1 MDAATPGVSALDL
14 VGVSVPDRL
23 HEVSLTL
30 APGTLVGLVGP
41 NGSGKSTLL
50 QIAAGLLPGGG
61 AVRWHGRPLGEIPM
75 IDRGREAAWVP
86 QEALFEFGFSVR
98 SVVAQGRYAHGD
110 DERGV
115 EEVLSRLDLM
125 GLADR
130 PVNRLS
136 GGERHRVLLA
146 RALATEAPLQFWD
159 EPLAALDVRHALE
172 VLVLAG
178 NIKRDGSTLLLSL
191 HDLRLAHCLD
201 MVVVLHEGRLRAA
214 GPPTAVLT
222 PALLREVFGVRAEIA
237 PGLVLKLP

>member
-1 MDAATPGVSALDL
+1 
-14 VGVSVPDRL
+14 
-23 HEVSLTL
+23 
-30 APGTLVGLVGP
+30 
-41 NGSGKSTLL
+41 
-50 QIAAGLLPGGG
+50 
-61 AVRWHGRPLGEIPM
+61 M

-110 DERGV
+110 DGRGV
-115 EEVLSRLDLM
+115 EEVLSRLDLI

-178 NIKRDGSTLLLSL
+178 NIKRDGRTLLLSL

-201 MVVVLHEGRLRAA
+201 MVVVLHKGRLRAA
-214 GPPTAVLT
+214 GPPAGVLT

>member
-1 MDAATPGVSALDL
+1 MDAATPSVNALDL

-23 HEVSLTL
+23 HKLSLAL
-30 APGTLVGLVGP
+30 APGTLAGLVGP

-61 AVRWHGRPLGEIPM
+61 SVRWSGRSLGEIPI

-86 QEALFEFGFSVR
+86 QEAQFEFGFTVR

-110 DERGV
+110 DEHGV
-115 EEVLSRLDLM
+115 EEILLRLDLM

-146 RALATEAPLQFWD
+146 RALATQAPLQLWD

-178 NIKRDGSTLLLSL
+178 EIKRDSRTLLISL
-191 HDLRLAHCLD
+191 HDLRIAHCLD
-201 MVVVLHEGRLRAA
+201 VVIVLHEGRLRAV
-214 GPPTAVLT
+214 GPPTTVLT

>member
-1 MDAATPGVSALDL
+1 MNALDL
-14 VGVSVPDRL
+14 VGASVPDRL
-23 HEVSLTL
+23 HEVSLAL

-61 AVRWHGRPLGEIPM
+61 SVRWGGRPLGEIPM

-86 QEALFEFGFSVR
+86 QEAQFEFGFSVR

-110 DERGV
+110 DEHGV
-115 EEVLSRLDLM
+115 EEILSRLDLM
-125 GLADR
+125 GLANR

-146 RALATEAPLQFWD
+146 RALATEAPLQLWD

-178 NIKRDGSTLLLSL
+178 EIKRDGRTLLLSL
-191 HDLRLAHCLD
+191 HDLRIAHCLD
-201 MVVVLHEGRLRAA
+201 VVIVLHEGRLRAA
-214 GPPTAVLT
+214 GPPPAVLT